1 MARTSSN
8 TGSQAGAGSIPI
20 EMPRLSSEEGSATL
34 SAWLVAE
41 GDVVEKGTLVAE
53 LETDKATV
61 ELESP
66 APGRIEALVV
76 PAGTDGL
83 KPGMLLARIAAS
95 GAATTPGAP
104 GPPAAEAVR
113 PAVPSV
119 PTVPTEPAAPPETAP
134 SRSPATPLARRLAEA
149 EGVALEGVQGS
160 GVGGR
165 IEKIDVER
173 LAREAAASKPPDVGA
188 LPAAAAMPVESRS
201 PGAAPPVGSVASVAS
216 VQRGTPTG
224 SVAPVASVDASAARA
239 RGAALPFGMPRP
251 AVQLELRCAMDAV
264 VAARTRLEGG
274 RPAGAAV
281 ARALTLND
289 FVVRAAALALRDVPQ
304 ANLRRAGDAVVAGQG
319 VDVAV
324 VVASEAGPQVVVLR
338 DADRK
343 GLSVLSAEMGARIEA
358 ARSAEP
364 PAPEDPTAS
373 LLVTS
378 FGRFGVESAHPMLP
392 PEQVVVLAVGAVV
405 EEPVVRGGQVVVG
418 ARMALN
424 LAFDPGAA
432 GGGVMSKLLAAIRR
446 HLEDPLGMML

>member
-1 MARTSSN
+1 MATTASK
-8 TGSQAGAGSIPI
+8 TGSQGGAGSIAI

-83 KPGMLLARIAAS
+83 KPGMLLGRIAPTAAAS
-95 GAATTPGAP
+95 AQ
-104 GPPAAEAVR
+104 
-113 PAVPSV
+113 PAVTAV
-119 PTVPTEPAAPPETAP
+119 PAGPAAPPAP
-134 SRSPATPLARRLAEA
+134 AAPAARTVPVAPPEPAPTSGASSSSASTSPSDSPRSASRSPATPLARRLAET
-149 EGVALEGVQGS
+149 EGVTLEGVQGS

-165 IEKIDVER
+165 IEKVDVER
-173 LAREAAASKPPDVGA
+173 LAREAAAPKA
-188 LPAAAAMPVESRS
+188 
-201 PGAAPPVGSVASVAS
+201 ASVEEAS
-216 VQRGTPTG
+216 P
-224 SVAPVASVDASAARA
+224 APVAIRSAVSAEAISARA
-239 RGAALPFGMPRP
+239 RGAAQPFGMPRP
-251 AVQLELRCAMDAV
+251 AVQLELRCEMDAV
-264 VAARTRLEGG
+264 VAARTRLDGG
-274 RPAGAAV
+274 RPAASAGG
-281 ARALTLND
+281 RALTLND
-289 FVVRAAALALRDVPQ
+289 FVLRAAALALRDVPQ
-304 ANLRRAGDAVVAGQG
+304 ANLRRAGEGVVAGQG

-324 VVASEAGPQVVVLR
+324 VVASDAGPQVVVLR

-343 GLSVLSAEMGARIEA
+343 GLSVLSQEIGARIEA
-358 ARSAEP
+358 ARSSTP

-392 PEQVVVLAVGAVV
+392 PEQVAVLAVGAVV
-405 EEPVVRGGQVVVG
+405 EQPVVREGRIAVG

-424 LAFDPGAA
+424 LAFDPAAA
-432 GGGVMSKLLAAIRR
+432 GGGVMAQLLAAIRR